1 MASELERIADSIRE
15 VGNSSGQHQTA
26 TRQAATSA
34 RSLSGALS
42 GSSNRSAASAAAAL
56 QAAHLHAS
64 RAAGELETFGSDAK
78 SFADRLAS
86 GGRGTGMAASAFR
99 GTSIEASDVAAT
111 DASGGQDLAG
121 SDQAMSIEQIAELIA
136 PINPNYVGDPFDVYS
151 NNCGSCSLATYQR
164 IMGTDPSA
172 TASAMTLSVEEMETL
187 TGKQQIPG
195 SPEEIRQRI
204 IDAGSGSCAVIGIDR
219 SSASGHWFNAYY
231 DGKAVWCIDSQ
242 DNSIVPWPPNY
253 SFPNHPV
260 TSWDSSI

>member
-86 GGRGTGMAASAFR
+86 GGAGPGVGDSSQTALDQSVSMAPAESAPSTSSLSQL
-99 GTSIEASDVAAT
+99 GLTSIPLDQVDFSD
-111 DASGGQDLAG
+111 D
-121 SDQAMSIEQIAELIA
+121 
-136 PINPNYVGDPFDVYS
+136 PILDGF
-151 NNCGSCSLATYQR
+151 
-164 IMGTDPSA
+164 
-172 TASAMTLSVEEMETL
+172 
-187 TGKQQIPG
+187 TGKGLNKADYVWAVKAWRQVVEPG
-195 SPEEIRQRI
+195 FKQGMGRDDFVALDNEH
-204 IDAGSGSCAVIGIDR
+204 DAVFPRSMARVFDTFLGSNCITCSRRPDGSLDCNGRHRVEVARELGITNLPAR
-219 SSASGHWFNAYY
+219 
-231 DGKAVWCIDSQ
+231 VRE
-242 DNSIVPWPPNY
+242 
-253 SFPNHPV
+253 
-260 TSWDSSI
+260 